1 MVTFINVSIILRINL
16 RIRATA
22 SLSVTGAPVG
32 ITDIGAAVG
41 KIGVDTGAGAGAS
54 VGVIIGAFVGA
65 GIKNVVGA
73 STCVGNNSVFVH
85 VNKVSVSNA
94 L

>member
-1 MVTFINVSIILRINL
+1 MVTFINVSIILRIIL
-16 RIRATA
+16 RIRAIV

-32 ITDIGAAVG
+32 ITDIGVAVG
-41 KIGVDTGAGAGAS
+41 KIVVDTGAGATV
-54 VGVIIGAFVGA
+54 VGVIIGAFVGV